1 MSTDDRSNPMF
12 VREPEPKDF
21 YRVDRPDPQLGFPEL
36 WWRGKRPFGGLHY
49 YPAQKKESH
58 GEATDGW
65 RNMILW
71 GDNLQVM
78 GHLLRNFRGRVD
90 LVYIDPPFD
99 SKADYKKTIELRGK
113 EATSD
118 RTAFEERQYGDIW
131 TNDEYLQFMY
141 DRLILIRELLSDN
154 GACYLHCDWHRGH
167 QLRMLMDEV
176 FGPSRFQNEIV
187 WNYSG
192 WNKRNQTYYNRRHD
206 TIYYYS
212 RGDSPYFDPYRR
224 PWASKEAY
232 VAARKQKVLV
242 DDDGREYVLSDAGGG
257 QRIKRYLE
265 EALAEGSHIDDVW
278 DLDKLNNSD
287 KEHVDY
293 PTQKPERLLDRIIQS
308 SCPPGGLVFD
318 CFMGSGTTQAV
329 AMKLGRRFIGAD
341 INLGAIQTATKR
353 LLGIAD
359 DLRRAPPQLFDADKK
374 KLPVY
379 AGFDVY
385 TVNQYDVFRNELEA
399 RSLLMEALAVRPLP
413 GGDVWHGELGEGS
426 ETRLVRFMPV
436 NRIATRADL
445 DPIIKNL
452 DWKALT
458 RRRADLPNKPVLRAS
473 LVCMGHEPELAGLL
487 ALEIRKG
494 LGDGGAKLDIEV
506 VDILRDKDHIEFKR
520 DSHAQVRVRRG
531 KVIIEKFYPMNL
543 LQKLSLDKTAV
554 EDWREL
560 VESVFVDFNYDGKVL
575 KPSITDVAEGK
586 TLVKGEYDVPKGAG
600 VIRVKITDLLSDVL
614 ELNVEVEHG

>member
-12 VREPEPKDF
+12 VRESEPKDF

-36 WWRGKRPFGGLHY
+36 WWRGKRPFNGVPY
-49 YPAQKKESH
+49 YPAEKREEH
-58 GEATDGW
+58 GAATNGW
-65 RNMILW
+65 RNELYW

-78 GHLLRNFRGRVD
+78 GHLLRKHRGRVK

-99 SKADYKKTIELRGK
+99 SKADYKRKIELKGRRVENDLTG
-113 EATSD
+113 
-118 RTAFEERQYGDIW
+118 FEEKQYGDIW

-141 DRLILIRELLSDN
+141 ERIVLLRELLAPD
-154 GACYLHCDWHRGH
+154 GAIFVHCDWHKSAH
-167 QLRMLMDEV
+167 LRCILDEV
-176 FGPSRFQNEIV
+176 FGGANFRNEIV
-187 WNYSG
+187 WY
-192 WNKRNQTYYNRRHD
+192 YYNKFQGNVGRFASNHD
-206 TIYYYS
+206 VLLFYS
-212 RGDSPYFDPYRR
+212 KSENFTFHKLQELRDEPVR
-224 PWASKEAY
+224 
-232 VAARKQKVLV
+232 Q
-242 DDDGREYVLSDAGGG
+242 
-257 QRIKRYLE
+257 IKRVWDK
-265 EALAEGSHIDDVW
+265 ASGSIVNAKDENGNIMYVNSTHRTVDDVW
-278 DLDKLNNSD
+278 RLSMLQPADKV
-287 KEHVDY
+287 EVVGY
-293 PTQKPERLLDRIIQS
+293 PTQKPESLLERVIAATTN
-308 SCPPGGLVFD
+308 PGDLVLD
-318 CFMGSGTTQAV
+318 CFMGSGTTCAV

-341 INLGAIQTATKR
+341 INLGAIHVTTKR
-353 LLGIAD
+353 LLDVGSDPSPSALRIKNGLPPDGIEG
-359 DLRRAPPQLFDADKK
+359 DK
-374 KLPVY
+374 PSIIY
-379 AGFDVY
+379 RGISTF

-399 RSLLMEALAVRPLP
+399 RSLLMEALAIRPLA

-426 ETRLVRFMPV
+426 ETRLVRFMPI

-458 RRRADLPNKPVLRAS
+458 RRRAELPNRPVLRAS

-575 KPSITDVAEGK
+575 KPAITDVAEGK